1 MDREL
6 IRAHLNLYAVLQN
19 LEDLVQLDTEMAE
32 LSRDWDISIQFLVR
46 NGPEAF
52 VEFKN
57 GRCRHE
63 RGRHAGPSVKLY
75 FASPAHLNRMFDGA
89 ANPIPLKGFT
99 KLGFLK
105 KDFASLTE
113 RLEHYLRPKAG
124 QPQDETYLR
133 INTIFMLQTGVYAAG
148 ELAML
153 DPVLA
158 RVASRMRNGA
168 LQIEVGTEGPYIHAV
183 FDGGAVTVN
192 KGRVER
198 PMALMTLKDIRTVN
212 DLLNGRLDA
221 FQATV
226 EGTIKLKG
234 QISMVESFNLILDR
248 VSDYLS

>member
-32 LSRDWDISIQFLVR
+32 LSRDWDISVQFLVR

-57 GRCRHE
+57 GSCRHG
-63 RGRHAGPSVKLY
+63 RGRHARPSVKLY
-75 FASPAHLNRMFDGA
+75 FTSPAHLNRMFDGA

-105 KDFASLTE
+105 KDFASLTD
-113 RLEHYLRPKAG
+113 RLEHYLRPQAG
-124 QPQDETYLR
+124 QPQDENYLR

-158 RVASRMRNGA
+158 RVASRMRKGA
-168 LQIEVGTEGPYIHAV
+168 LQIDVGPEGPYIHAI
-183 FDGGAVTVN
+183 FDDGVVTVK
-192 KGRVER
+192 KGSAER
-198 PMALMTLKDIRTVN
+198 PMAVMTFKDIRTVN

-234 QISMVESFNLILDR
+234 QISMVESFNLILDS
-248 VSDYLS
+248 VTDYLS